1 MENQYDFKLIDGDFT
16 PLEAEKVLISLIN
29 NKINYHYLEDF
40 SNHIRFNKNLLH
52 SKKRVVALNQAKEEI
67 KKILELAKKNEI
79 NVIINSTIEIKFSK

>member
-16 PLEAEKVLISLIN
+16 PSEAEKVLILLIN

-40 SNHIRFNKNLLH
+40 SNHIRFNNNLLH